1 MNYIAEEIL
10 MCYRTNNDTAN
21 DILMHY
27 GTKRHS
33 GRYPWG
39 SGDNPYQHEIDFR
52 NKVLRLRAKGLSE
65 IEIAQKCGYSTTSEL
80 RSALRSANNNIKAYR
95 IKWGKALL
103 ADGLSPAEA
112 ARRMGI
118 PDSSFRALMD
128 EQAVARAG
136 VAQKTADILKDIVD
150 KKGPI
155 DIGAEVNREIDVNGT
170 GIGISKEKLMQA
182 VDILKEQGYEVRV
195 GSMPQVTDE
204 HGQRTTMKVLCP
216 PGTPKNAA
224 YDYEHISSLIDYG
237 KDYYSRDNGETI
249 STFQYPA
256 SLDGKRV
263 YIRYGEEGGGDLEGL
278 IQLRRGVPDIS
289 LGNSHYSQVRIL
301 VDGDKYMKGMAAYS
315 DDIPDGYDVV
325 YNTKHSKSEGNPMKP
340 IKEDPL
346 NPFGAYIGP
355 KGQSEYLGKD
365 GKKHL
370 SVINKTRDEGEWNE
384 WSKTLPSQFL
394 SKQNKKLIDNQLE
407 LSIAEKYSEYED
419 ICNLTNPTVK
429 RRLLET
435 FAEDCDATSVHLD
448 AAALPRQRF
457 QVILPVKSLKDN
469 EVYAPNFNPG
479 EKVALVR
486 YPHGGI
492 FEIPVLTVTNK
503 NKEAANMIGKDGM
516 DAIGINATVAQ
527 QLSGADFDGDTVMV
541 IPISSKVNISHKPYL
556 KELRN
561 PDGSMFD
568 PQAAYPYVEGM
579 PIMKRTDR
587 EMGVI
592 TNLIMDM
599 TLMGA
604 PDDEVARAVKHSMVV
619 IDAKKHKLNYKL
631 SEEENGIQELKDK
644 YQGHY
649 NEKGNWV
656 YGSGTIVTR
665 AKSQT
670 HVPKRRGE
678 FSIDPETG
686 KKIWKEAHDAHYVDY
701 KTGEKKT
708 RTQQSYWML
717 DVDDPYE
724 LISKYHTPQEEAYAR
739 YASQLKALANEA
751 RKEYK
756 YNTPNLKYSP
766 SAAELYK
773 DEVASLKEKL
783 NRSRLNAPREREAQR
798 RANVELEKLFKLEPQ
813 IKDDKKE
820 RGKRAQQYL
829 TQARIQV
836 GAQRYKI
843 DITPKEWDAIQAG
856 AITDSL
862 LRSILD
868 ATDTDKIREYATPR
882 NDVGLSKGKVSRL
895 YALQR
900 SGYTNAEIA
909 KALNVPVSTVLY
921 YMRQK

>member
-1 MNYIAEEIL
+1 MSYIAEDIL
-10 MCYRTNNDTAN
+10 LCYQTDNEVVK

-52 NKVLRLRAKGLSE
+52 NRVLKLRSKGMSE
-65 IEIAQKCGYSTTSEL
+65 LEIAKKCGYSNTSEL
-80 RSALRSANNNIKAYR
+80 RAALRAANNNIHAYR

-103 ADGLSPAEA
+103 ADGLTPAEA

-136 VAQKTADILKDIVD
+136 VAQKTADILKAIVD
-150 KKGPI
+150 EKGPI
-155 DIGAEVNREIDVNGT
+155 DIGAEVNREIDINGT

-182 VDILKEQGYEVRV
+182 VDILKKEGYEVRV

-237 KDYYSRDNGETI
+237 KEYYSRDDGETL
-249 STFQYPA
+249 SKFQYPA

-263 YIRYGEEGGGDLEGL
+263 YIRYGEENGGDLEGL
-278 IQLRRGVPDIS
+278 IQIRRGVPDIS
-289 LGNSHYSQVRIL
+289 LGNSHYAQVRIL

-325 YNTKHSKSEGNPMKP
+325 YNTKHSRSEGNPMKP

-355 KGQSEYLGKD
+355 KGQSTYIGKD
-365 GKKHL
+365 GKEHL

-394 SKQNKKLIDNQLE
+394 SKQNKKLIENQLA
-407 LSIAEKYSEYED
+407 LSIADKYSEYED

-457 QVILPVKSLKDN
+457 QVILPVKSLKDT
-469 EVYAPNFNPG
+469 EVYAPNFKPG

-492 FEIPVLTVTNK
+492 FEIPVLTVTDK
-503 NKEAANMIGKDGM
+503 NKEATSMIGKNGA
-516 DAIGINATVAQ
+516 DAIGINAKVAS

-541 IPISSKVNISHKPYL
+541 IPVSGKVNISHKPYL
-556 KELRN
+556 DALKN
-561 PDGSMFD
+561 FD
-568 PQAAYPYVEGM
+568 PHVEYPEVPGM
-579 PIMKRTDR
+579 QYMKRTDR

-631 SEEENGIQELKDK
+631 SEEENGIKELKDK

-656 YGSGTIVTR
+656 YGSGTIITR

-670 HVPKRRGE
+670 HVTKRRGE
-678 FSIDPETG
+678 FSIDPDTG
-686 KKIWKEAHDAHYVDY
+686 EKIWKEAYDAHYTDY
-701 KTGEKKT
+701 KTGKPKT
-708 RTQQSYWML
+708 RTQQSYAML
-717 DVDDPYE
+717 DTDDPYS
-724 LISKYHTPQEEAYAR
+724 LISKYRTPQEEAYAR

-756 YNTPNLKYSP
+756 YHTPNLKYSP
-766 SAAELYK
+766 SAAEVYK

-798 RANVELEKLFKLEPQ
+798 RANVELERLFKLEPNLR
-813 IKDDKKE
+813 DDKKE

-829 TQARIQV
+829 TQARLDV

-843 DITPKEWDAIQAG
+843 EILPKEWEAIQAG

-882 NDVGLSKGKVSRL
+882 DDRGLSSAKKARL
-895 YALQR
+895 QALKR

-909 KALNVPVSTVLY
+909 DALNVPVSTILY
-921 YMRQK
+921 YMKNE

>member
-1 MNYIAEEIL
+1 MKNYVAEEIL
-10 MCYRTNNDTAN
+10 MCYQSSNGVAK

-39 SGDNPYQHEIDFR
+39 SGDNPYQHEIDFLNR
-52 NKVLRLRAKGLSE
+52 VRKMRAKGIPE
-65 IEIAQKCGYSTTSEL
+65 IDIAKKCGYSTTSEL
-80 RSALRSANNNIKAYR
+80 RSALRLANGDVHAYR
-95 IKWGKALL
+95 VKWGKALL
-103 ADGLSPAEA
+103 ADGKTPAEA
-112 ARRMGI
+112 ARLMGI
-118 PDSSFRALMD
+118 PDSSFRALMN
-128 EQAVARAG
+128 EQAIARSN
-136 VAQKTADILKDIVD
+136 VAQKTADILKQIVD
-150 KKGPI
+150 EKGPV
-155 DIGAEVNREIDVNGT
+155 DIGAEVNREIDINGT

-182 VDILKEQGYEVRV
+182 VDILKKEGYEVRV

-216 PGTPKNAA
+216 PGAPKNAA
-224 YDYEHISSLIDYG
+224 YQYENISSLMDYG
-237 KDYYSRDNGETI
+237 SEYYSHDNGETI
-249 STFQYPA
+249 SKFQYPA
-256 SLDGKRV
+256 SLDSKRIFV
-263 YIRYGEEGGGDLEGL
+263 RYVEDGGADKDGL
-278 IQLRRGVPDIS
+278 VELRRGVPDIS
-289 LGNSHYSQVRIL
+289 LGNSKYSQVRIL
-301 VDGDKYMKGMAAYS
+301 VDGKKYIKGMAAYS
-315 DDIPDGYDVV
+315 DNIPEGYDVV
-325 YNTKHSKSEGNPMKP
+325 VNSRKSRLKGEDPFKD

-365 GKKHL
+365 GKMHL
-370 SVINKTRDEGEWNE
+370 SVINKTRTEGEWNE

-394 SKQNKKLIDNQLE
+394 SKQNKKLIQNQLN
-407 LSIAEKYSEYED
+407 LSIADKYAEYED

-429 RRLLET
+429 RRLLQT
-435 FAEDCDATSVHLD
+435 FAEDCDSTAVHLD

-457 QVILPVKSLKDN
+457 QVILPIKSLKDT
-469 EVYAPNFNPG
+469 EVYAPNFKSG
-479 EKVALVR
+479 EKLALVR

-492 FEIPVLTVTNK
+492 FEIPVVTVNNK
-503 NKEAANMIGKDGM
+503 NREAISMMGKDAA
-516 DAIGINATVAQ
+516 DAIGINSHVAQ

-541 IPISSKVNISHKPYL
+541 IPITGKVNISHKPYL
-556 KELRN
+556 DALK
-561 PDGSMFD
+561 GFD
-568 PQAAYPYVEGM
+568 PQMAYPEVPGM
-579 PIMKRTDR
+579 KYMTHTDR
-587 EMGVI
+587 EMGTI

-599 TLMGA
+599 TLQGA
-604 PDDEVARAVKHSMVV
+604 PDEEVARAVKHSMVV

-631 SEEENGIQELKDK
+631 SEEENGIKELKDK

-649 NEKGNWV
+649 NEKGRWV
-656 YGSGTIVTR
+656 YGAGTIVTR
-665 AKSQT
+665 AKSET
-670 HVPKRRGE
+670 HVTKRRGE
-678 FSIDPETG
+678 FGIDPETG
-686 KKIWKEAHDAHYVDY
+686 EKIWKEAYDAHYIDY
-701 KTGEKKT
+701 KGNPKT
-708 RTQQSYWML
+708 RTQASYAML
-717 DVDDPYE
+717 DTDDPYTLVSKFQTEQE
-724 LISKYHTPQEEAYAR
+724 LAYAR

-766 SAAELYK
+766 SAAEAYK

-798 RANVELEKLFKLEPQ
+798 RANVALEKLYEDEP
-813 IKDDKKE
+813 DLRNDKKE

-829 TQARIQV
+829 TQARIEV

-862 LRSILD
+862 LQSILD

-882 NDVGLSKGKVSRL
+882 SDKGLSNAKRSRL

-909 KALNVPVSTVLY
+909 EALNVPVSTVLY
-921 YMRQK
+921 YLKEK